1 MFLSIGSRIRDRMT
15 HRNLEPLRT
24 FFESKVEEINA
35 LATAF
40 RGPTPTSAILIRHL
54 QHTAEK
60 IGADADFL
68 QQINDERTIKRE
80 LTQPQ
85 NQSTTPIRI
94 VGRIAMYE
102 GSKRMVNILN
112 SIGEN
117 LKVEIEKSITSG
129 DRESGNLLGTME
141 EGLFERTR
149 SWRKIRDIIS
159 FIQTDSENS
168 IRLAGEMIKTFTNS
182 KKADSFIEEL
192 ELLEKCGH

>member
-1 MFLSIGSRIRDRMT
+1 MT

-80 LTQPQ
+80 MTQPP
-85 NQSTTPIRI
+85 NQLTTPIRI

-117 LKVEIEKSITSG
+117 LKVEIENSITSG

-159 FIQTDSENS
+159 FIQTDSESS
-168 IRLAGEMIKTFTNS
+168 IRLAGEMIKTFVNS

-192 ELLEKCGH
+192 ELLEKGGH